1 MNQRCE
7 DMMGKIIVAI
17 EVTALVLIVAL
28 IDDPLLRVA
37 LAVGPSLLLTQRAL
51 DVEDEASDDVNELR
65 SDAVVRNYVDELLRR
80 IRQFYS
86 ACHLLRSD
94 QITSDTANERISE
107 IEADLNR
114 MLADIMSASKGEDT
128 AEPETVSTT

>member
-1 MNQRCE
+1 
-7 DMMGKIIVAI
+7 MGKAIVVI
-17 EVTALVLIVAL
+17 EVVALVLIVAL

-37 LAVGPSLLLTQRAL
+37 LAIGPGLLLAQRAL
-51 DVEDEASDDVNELR
+51 DVQKEGGDDVIEQR

-94 QITSDTANERISE
+94 QITSDVAQERVVE

-114 MLADIMSASKGEDT
+114 MLADIMGASKGEDT
-128 AEPETVSTT
+128 AEPETATTAS

>member
-1 MNQRCE
+1 
-7 DMMGKIIVAI
+7 MGKIIVAI

-37 LAVGPSLLLTQRAL
+37 LSIGPGLLLAQRAL
-51 DVEDEASDDVNELR
+51 DVQKEGGDDVIEQR

-94 QITSDTANERISE
+94 QITSDVAQERVVE

>member
-1 MNQRCE
+1 
-7 DMMGKIIVAI
+7 MGKAIVVI
-17 EVTALVLIVAL
+17 EITALVLIVAL

-37 LAVGPSLLLTQRAL
+37 LAVGPGLLLTQGAL
-51 DVEDEASDDVNELR
+51 DVQKEERDDVDERR
-65 SDAVVRNYVDELLRR
+65 SDPAVRNHVDELLRR

-94 QITSDTANERISE
+94 QITSDAAQERVVE

-114 MLADIMSASKGEDT
+114 ILADIMNASKGENAT
-128 AEPETVSTT
+128 EPEIVSPTN